1 MGFVAPEPQI
11 PTAIADLTVRLH
23 DGATQ
28 SAEYWLTVVDQNG
41 IRIEFPGQSGDLVPH
56 LTTNEI
62 MALQEFMATLRR
74 RAEEQIFGVE
84 GEI

>member
-41 IRIEFPGQSGDLVPH
+41 VRIEFPGQSGDLVPH
-56 LTTNEI
+56 LTPDEI
-62 MALQEFMATLRR
+62 SALQDFMALLRA
-74 RAEEQIFGVE
+74 RAAAQVLG
-84 GEI
+84 GGD